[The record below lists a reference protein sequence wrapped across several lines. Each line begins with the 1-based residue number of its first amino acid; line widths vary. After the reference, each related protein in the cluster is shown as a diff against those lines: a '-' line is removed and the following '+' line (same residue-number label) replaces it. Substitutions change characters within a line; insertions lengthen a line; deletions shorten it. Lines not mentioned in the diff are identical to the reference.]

1 MGGVFCFARD
11 QMISYVQKK
20 PRVRR
25 IIGCHHSRVD
35 DMVPKLIACLSSKG
49 PPGRGEATK
58 TDTDHCVST
67 AFIEEPSLQSCERW

>member
-1 MGGVFCFARD
+1 VPCLWNGEEFFLRD
-11 QMISYVQKK
+11 YSGKRRNRRRRSMTASGLKLFWMKY

-49 PPGRGEATK
+49 RLAGVR
-58 TDTDHCVST
+58 
-67 AFIEEPSLQSCERW
+67 LQNR